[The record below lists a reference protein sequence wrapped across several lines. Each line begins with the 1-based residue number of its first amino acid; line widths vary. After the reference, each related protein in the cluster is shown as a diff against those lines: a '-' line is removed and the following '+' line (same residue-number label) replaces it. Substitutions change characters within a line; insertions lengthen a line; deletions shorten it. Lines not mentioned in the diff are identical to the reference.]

1 MSENHHS
8 TLPHPTLRFG
18 GVSSGYVTYTTLRE
32 DPERQPLL
40 AQPPG
45 SPSHISYQKMFNLS
59 AFSSVP
65 LWKQAFLEGVGTFLL
80 VYITT
85 LAAVT
90 PNVPSPPPDA
100 VSGPF
105 ARSTFLGPLVGG
117 GTTIVAVTAAIYCF
131 GPLTG
136 GHMNPVMTMATFM
149 IGMVSLPR
157 AVLYIGAQPAGGGL
171 AGMMLRASWGGSRDF
186 KVGGCYIFDGGSMSG
201 DGGVL
206 ASLGL
211 PGPVAGADVGAA
223 CLAFITLAYAAAL
236 DPRNRDVIGPR
247 LAPFL
252 VACIM
257 GMLGFAFAFTKEGFG
272 GASLNPTRCFGVYVG
287 SRFPG
292 WHWVHWLGPLAASMA
307 HAVMQSLMPPPG
319 TEWDDS
325 ALF

>member
-1 MSENHHS
+1 M
-8 TLPHPTLRFG
+8 
-18 GVSSGYVTYTTLRE
+18 
-32 DPERQPLL
+32 
-40 AQPPG
+40 
-45 SPSHISYQKMFNLS
+45 
-59 AFSSVP
+59 
-65 LWKQAFLEGVGTFLL
+65 
-80 VYITT
+80 
-85 LAAVT
+85 
-90 PNVPSPPPDA
+90 
-100 VSGPF
+100 
-105 ARSTFLGPLVGG
+105 
-117 GTTIVAVTAAIYCF
+117 AVTAAIYCF

-157 AVLYIGAQPAGGGL
+157 AVLYIGAQLAGGGL
-171 AGMMLRASWGGSRDF
+171 AGLMLRASWGGSRDF

-201 DGGVL
+201 DGGVS
-206 ASLGL
+206 ASSGL
-211 PGPVAGADVGAA
+211 PGPVAGADVGAAFAVEFAA

-272 GASLNPTRCFGVYVG
+272 GASLNPARCFGVYVG

-307 HAVMQSLMPPPG
+307 HAVMQSLMPPTG

-325 ALF
+325 ALL

>member
-18 GVSSGYVTYTTLRE
+18 GVSNGYATYTTLRE

-45 SPSHISYQKMFNLS
+45 SPSHMSYQKMFNLS
-59 AFSSVP
+59 AFSSTDHGSP
-65 LWKQAFLEGVGTFLL
+65 IISRPKKGTFLL

-85 LAAVT
+85 LVAVA
-90 PNVPSPPPDA
+90 PNVPNPPPDA

-105 ARSTFLGPLVGG
+105 TTSTFLGPLVGG
-117 GTTIVAVTAAIYCF
+117 GTTIVAVTAAIYYF

-136 GHMNPVMTMATFM
+136 GHMNP
-149 IGMVSLPR
+149 
-157 AVLYIGAQPAGGGL
+157 
-171 AGMMLRASWGGSRDF
+171 GGSRDF
-186 KVGGCYIFDGGSMSG
+186 KVGGCYIFDGGSMSS
-201 DGGVL
+201 DGGVS
-206 ASLGL
+206 ASSGL
-211 PGPVAGADVGAA
+211 PGPVAGADVGAAFAVEFAA

-247 LAPFL
+247 LPGA
-252 VACIM
+252 
-257 GMLGFAFAFTKEGFG
+257 EGFG
-272 GASLNPTRCFGVYVG
+272 GASLNPARCFGVYVG

-325 ALF
+325 ALL